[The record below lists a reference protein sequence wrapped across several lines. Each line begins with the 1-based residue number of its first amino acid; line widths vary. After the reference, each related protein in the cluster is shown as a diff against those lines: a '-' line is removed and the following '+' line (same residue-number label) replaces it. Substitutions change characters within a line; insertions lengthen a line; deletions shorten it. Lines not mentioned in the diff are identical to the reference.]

1 MNLHNE
7 ESARERR
14 MTFSLTDAAVELVF
28 SLSEDDLS
36 AGSLDLVTTA
46 ILDCLG
52 CTLAGADSPDADIA
66 LSWVASLGGNPEAAV
81 LAGSGGAAPASLA
94 ALVNGIA
101 GHALD
106 LDDFSPTM
114 MHPSVCL
121 VPAIL
126 AVGEREG
133 SSGRDVVLAYAAGF
147 ELFARLCRAMNPGH
161 YAAGWHATSTA
172 GTVAAGAAVARLLGL
187 EREGIATA
195 IGIAASS
202 AAGIRQNFGSMVKPY
217 HAGSAAFHGVAAA
230 ELAVRGFTAA
240 LDSLDGPRGFV
251 AVFGG
256 DPPPAVS
263 EGMFDKGELE
273 LDRGGISFKRYA
285 CCGAIHAAL
294 DATLEL
300 RERHG
305 LTAADVA
312 SVRCATNRWAPDILI
327 HHSASTASQ
336 GRFCVEYS
344 LAVALADGDAGVL
357 QYGDD
362 RIADPQVQDLS
373 SRVEV
378 VVDDGLAVGYST
390 FPAAVTIE
398 TTSGDRHSL
407 QVDVARGNRSTPFT
421 AEELDRKFLGC
432 ASLRLEPGQAEQAL
446 ALARGIRELD
456 DVGALVAA
464 MAGAAAVVS

>member
-1 MNLHNE
+1 
-7 ESARERR
+7 
-14 MTFSLTDAAVELVF
+14 
-28 SLSEDDLS
+28 
-36 AGSLDLVTTA
+36 
-46 ILDCLG
+46 
-52 CTLAGADSPDADIA
+52 
-66 LSWVASLGGNPEAAV
+66 
-81 LAGSGGAAPASLA
+81 
-94 ALVNGIA
+94 
-101 GHALD
+101 
-106 LDDFSPTM
+106 
-114 MHPSVCL
+114 
-121 VPAIL
+121 
-126 AVGEREG
+126 
-133 SSGRDVVLAYAAGF
+133 
-147 ELFARLCRAMNPGH
+147 
-161 YAAGWHATSTA
+161 
-172 GTVAAGAAVARLLGL
+172 
-187 EREGIATA
+187 
-195 IGIAASS
+195 
-202 AAGIRQNFGSMVKPY
+202 
-217 HAGSAAFHGVAAA
+217 
-230 ELAVRGFTAA
+230 
-240 LDSLDGPRGFV
+240 
-251 AVFGG
+251 
-256 DPPPAVS
+256 
-263 EGMFDKGELE
+263 MFDKGELE